1 MKTKRPLPKRFS
13 GTMRVSG
20 ILVGLIAVL
29 LSAASVAMAAPF
41 AYVSSFSQDQVTVVD
56 GASGSVVAT
65 ITLAGGAMPYGVA
78 VNPAGTRAY
87 VANFGGG
94 TVSIIDTATN
104 QEVSAPI
111 TVCAVPGCMPQGIA
125 VDATGTRVYVAN
137 ADGTISVIDGT
148 TNRLLPPPLA
158 QTTGAFGGI
167 VVVGSSVF
175 VADFGSGSV
184 LAINVNT
191 GVITPLPLSF
201 SMFGIAA
208 NSAGTRVYV
217 PYGKINLN
225 QEYDLEVAVID
236 PSGPVIVASVPV
248 GT

>member
-13 GTMRVSG
+13 GTIRVSG
-20 ILVGLIAVL
+20 ILVGVIAVL

-41 AYVSSFSQDQVTVVD
+41 AYVSSFSQDRVTVVD
-56 GASGSVVAT
+56 GTPS
-65 ITLAGGAMPYGVA
+65 
-78 VNPAGTRAY
+78 R
-87 VANFGGG
+87 
-94 TVSIIDTATN
+94 
-104 QEVSAPI
+104 
-111 TVCAVPGCMPQGIA
+111 
-125 VDATGTRVYVAN
+125 R
-137 ADGTISVIDGT
+137 
-148 TNRLLPPPLA
+148 LPPPRA
-158 QTTGAFGGI
+158 RRTGACGGI

-184 LAINVNT
+184 LAINVTT
-191 GVITPLPLSF
+191 GVIAPLPLSF

-208 NSAGTRVYV
+208 TSGGPRVYV

-248 GT
+248 GTL